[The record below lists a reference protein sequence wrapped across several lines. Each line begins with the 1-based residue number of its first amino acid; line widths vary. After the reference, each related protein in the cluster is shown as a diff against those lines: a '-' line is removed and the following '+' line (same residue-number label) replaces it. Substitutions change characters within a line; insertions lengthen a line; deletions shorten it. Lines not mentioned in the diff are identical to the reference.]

1 MEKRKNRSDSYQY
14 VLLEIC
20 CSHEMMG
27 AFSNQDSIYHLLD
40 PFYYDE
46 EVDLLQDQLKE
57 KFWEVVGTAL
67 TERQKEVIRMYC
79 NNATQMEIAKKLK
92 VNQSSIT
99 KSINGNVDYKKGKRT
114 YGGALKKI
122 MKTLHQDEEVK
133 KILDRIME
141 LREEKF

>member
-14 VLLEIC
+14 DLLEIC

-27 AFSNQDSIYHLLD
+27 AFSNQDSIYHMLN
-40 PFYYDE
+40 PFHYDE
-46 EVDLLQDQLKE
+46 EVDDLQDQLKE
-57 KFWEVVGTAL
+57 KFWEVVESAL
-67 TERQKEVIRMYC
+67 TDRQKEVIKMYC
-79 NNATQMEIAKKLK
+79 GNATQMEIAKKLK

-133 KILDRIME
+133 QILNRIME